1 MQNNLEFWAA
11 IYRIYKGNPAFAAHC
26 LKEPVDSGSADA
38 GEAFGKS
45 YYDY

>member
-1 MQNNLEFWAA
+1 VCNTIKA
-11 IYRIYKGNPAFAAHC
+11 ILLLLQK
-26 LKEPVDSGSADA
+26 LKEPIGMGSADA